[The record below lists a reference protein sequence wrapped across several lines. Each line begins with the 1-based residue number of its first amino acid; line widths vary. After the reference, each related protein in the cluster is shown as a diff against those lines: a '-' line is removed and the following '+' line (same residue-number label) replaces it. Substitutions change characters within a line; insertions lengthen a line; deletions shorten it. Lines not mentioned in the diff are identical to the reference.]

1 MWVRVVCEM
10 RGESG
15 KGMLVGWMS
24 ERCQGGW
31 LGSTVY
37 RQGQGEGAGAGGGV
51 EGDAAGDIAGDFIAR
66 VEQVRQRSSEA
77 MAERIR
83 KLRVE

>member
-1 MWVRVVCEM
+1 
-10 RGESG
+10 
-15 KGMLVGWMS
+15 MLHG
-24 ERCQGGW
+24 C
-31 LGSTVY
+31 
-37 RQGQGEGAGAGGGV
+37 AAAGGGV

-83 KLRVE
+83 KLRDE